1 MPQRVSQ
8 EAYNFV
14 KGRFKNA
21 TACSLKSITRQ
32 HHHAS
37 CWNDDV
43 LDMLQLWMEHLCASI
58 VQLSASLCTAC
69 LHMTDQLS

>member
-1 MPQRVSQ
+1 MPQSVSQ

-21 TACSLKSITRQ
+21 AGCPLKSITRQ

-43 LDMLQLWMEHLCASI
+43 LKMLQLWVEYLCPSI
-58 VQLSASLCTAC
+58 VQLSASLCAAC
-69 LHMTDQLS
+69 SNMTN